1 MLDAEAIKS
10 GLKECIND
18 PDLIKKCVEVCIDK
32 SSVLEKK
39 SHGGN
44 MLSAAVAFG
53 LGIGVGVSAA
63 YFYNKYMQNGKKLK
77 DSEDASP
84 AGVGDE
90 PQLKE
95 IREWLCPILDDFK
108 LKSKGDYLEK
118 LRVQNRLSNDDVAA
132 LQKKYGKVLTT
143 PTLIIQRVYNQRFSD
158 NRLLRKI
165 EKKWLEERGVTG
177 VSDTQCQD
185 EIEKILLQE
194 AYREMQEE
202 FDNFFKSK

>member
-53 LGIGVGVSAA
+53 LGIGVGVTAT
-63 YFYNKYMQNGKKLK
+63 YFYNKYMQNCEELK
-77 DSEDASP
+77 GSEDTSIAS
-84 AGVGDE
+84 VGDE
-90 PQLKE
+90 PQLEE
-95 IREWLCPILDDFK
+95 IRKWLCLILDDFK

-118 LRVQNRLSNDDVAA
+118 LRVQNRLSNDDVAE
-132 LQKKYGKVLTT
+132 LQKKYGKILTT
-143 PTLIIQRVYNQRFSD
+143 PTLIIQRAYNQRFSD
-158 NRLLRKI
+158 NRLLWKI
-165 EKKWLEERGVTG
+165 EKKWLEKRGVTG
-177 VSDTQCQD
+177 ISDTQCQD

-194 AYREMQEE
+194 ACREMQEE
-202 FDNFFKSK
+202 FDVFLKSK

>member
-1 MLDAEAIKS
+1 MLDVEAIKS

-44 MLSAAVAFG
+44 MLNAAVAFG
-53 LGIGVGVSAA
+53 LGIGVGVTAT
-63 YFYNKYMQNGKKLK
+63 YFYNKYMQNCEELK
-77 DSEDASP
+77 GSEDASP

-90 PQLKE
+90 PQLEE

-118 LRVQNRLSNDDVAA
+118 LRVQNRLSNDDVAE

-158 NRLLRKI
+158 NRLLWKI

-185 EIEKILLQE
+185 KIEKILLQE

-202 FDNFFKSK
+202 FNAFLKSK

>member
-63 YFYNKYMQNGKKLK
+63 YFYNKYMQNDKKLN

-84 AGVGDE
+84 AGEGDE
-90 PQLKE
+90 PQLEE

-118 LRVQNRLSNDDVAA
+118 LRVQNRLSNDDVAE

-143 PTLIIQRVYNQRFSD
+143 PTLIIQRAYNQHFSD
-158 NRLLRKI
+158 NRLLWKI

-202 FDNFFKSK
+202 FNAFLKSK

>member
-53 LGIGVGVSAA
+53 LGIGVGVSAT
-63 YFYNKYMQNGKKLK
+63 YFYNKYMQNGEKLK
-77 DSEDASP
+77 NSEDVSLAS
-84 AGVGDE
+84 AGDE
-90 PQLKE
+90 SQLEE

-118 LRVQNRLSNDDVAA
+118 LRVQNRLSNDDVAE

-143 PTLIIQRVYNQRFSD
+143 PTLIIQRVYNQQFSD
-158 NRLLRKI
+158 NRLLWKI

-177 VSDTQCQD
+177 ISDTQCQE

-194 AYREMQEE
+194 ACREMQEE
-202 FDNFFKSK
+202 FNAFLKSK